1 MGPSGPAFWM
11 WVGGYGWGGSEAVRG
26 QPASAS
32 QDLLAVVSCLA
43 FTVSQQCQA
52 CGLLSLTRGLPLV

>member
-1 MGPSGPAFWM
+1 M
-11 WVGGYGWGGSEAVRG
+11 GGSEAVRG

-52 CGLLSLTRGLPLV
+52 CGLLSLTCGLPLV